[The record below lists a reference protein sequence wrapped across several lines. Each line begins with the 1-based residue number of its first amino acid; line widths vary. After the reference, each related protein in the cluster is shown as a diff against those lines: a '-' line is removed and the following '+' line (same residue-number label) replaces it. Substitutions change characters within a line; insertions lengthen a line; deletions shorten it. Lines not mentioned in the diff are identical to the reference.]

1 LKEQQSH
8 FENGIRK
15 ISFIPEKKNI
25 FFSNVSIT
33 SSESGQWQLRTVSQ
47 RNKRI
52 FLQIRISLSKKL
64 GATTALLR
72 NSRKNKPT
80 NETTLTIKQ
89 NNKEAIRTNEQTN
102 KRTSETTNK

>member
-1 LKEQQSH
+1 MN
-8 FENGIRK
+8 FEKGIRK
-15 ISFIPEKKNI
+15 ISFVSDKKKKS
-25 FFSNVSIT
+25 FSNVSIT

-52 FLQIRISLSKKL
+52 SLQIRISLSKKF

-80 NETTLTIKQ
+80 KETSKKQ
-89 NNKEAIRTNEQTN
+89 H
-102 KRTSETTNK
+102 